1 MTQLNQIPIRVGLR
15 KNTNSKSLA
24 FGKYYY
30 EVLNNKTISTR
41 ALLNHIMSH
50 GLGIPR
56 SIVQAVL
63 TQVAECLTEL
73 MLQGQPVKLDGFGT
87 FQFHAMTRRP
97 IGSDEALAGA
107 NPRDGM
113 KGLRLVVIPD
123 NTELDKLTSKSN
135 LEKAAISLE
144 GVIEKK
150 DAGETATGNAKTQM
164 VITPIDVYL
173 QSKVE
178 PEP

>member
-1 MTQLNQIPIRVGLR
+1 MAQLNQIPIKVGFR

-24 FGKYYY
+24 FGKWYV
-30 EVLNNKTISTR
+30 EVLNNEAISTR
-41 ALLNHIMSH
+41 ALLDHIMSH

-87 FQFHAMTRRP
+87 FKFSASSR
-97 IGSDEALAGA
+97 GA
-107 NPRDGM
+107 TTLTSGMNPRDYL
-113 KGLRLVVIPD
+113 KGLGLVVIPD
-123 NTELDKLTSKSN
+123 NTELDKLTSKAN
-135 LEKAAISLE
+135 LAKATISMQGKITRE
-144 GVIEKK
+144 S
-150 DAGETATGNAKTQM
+150 AGTTATGKPKYAKVVTPMAVATQ
-164 VITPIDVYL
+164 PDP
-173 QSKVE
+173 E

>member
-1 MTQLNQIPIRVGLR
+1 MAQLNQIPIKVGFR

-24 FGKYYY
+24 FGKWYV
-30 EVLNNKTISTR
+30 EVLNNEAISTR
-41 ALLNHIMSH
+41 ALLDHIMSH

-87 FQFHAMTRRP
+87 FKFSASSR
-97 IGSDEALAGA
+97 GA
-107 NPRDGM
+107 TTLTSGMNPRDYL
-113 KGLRLVVIPD
+113 KGLGLVVIPD

-135 LEKAAISLE
+135 LSKAALQTE
-144 GVIEKK
+144 GVIESVECGTT
-150 DAGETATGNAKTQM
+150 AGGNQKYATR
-164 VITPIDVYL
+164 VTPIDVYL
-173 QSKVE
+173 NEQE
-178 PEP
+178 QPQP